1 MVRESRLTSYG
12 EPIFGAVDEDQSG
25 QFRSLRANR
34 SMAARDDFSPD
45 DPMPLFLSEHADEM
59 EQADFGKARDGSVI
73 ASRILKIGIFAAA
86 AAAIAVGILSVPNPL
101 SLFENAKAS
110 LIGVSPSE
118 ASASPPAPAVR
129 SAAAVQVLPPT
140 PMNTPTRDEIAAA
153 LKGAH
158 QDQAEMRQPDAVTP
172 PPARKIDA
180 DELATLLK
188 RAKSFIA
195 IGDIAAA
202 RLLLERAA
210 DAQDASAALLLAQ
223 TYDPAVLGTPD
234 ARSITP
240 DPAAA
245 RSWYQKAARFG
256 SLDAQQRLAQRQ
268 N

>member
-1 MVRESRLTSYG
+1 
-12 EPIFGAVDEDQSG
+12 
-25 QFRSLRANR
+25 
-34 SMAARDDFSPD
+34 
-45 DPMPLFLSEHADEM
+45 MPLFLSEYAEET
-59 EQADFGKARDGSVI
+59 EQQDFGEARYGSAI
-73 ASRILKIGIFAAA
+73 GSRIFRISILVTVAAI
-86 AAAIAVGILSVPNPL
+86 AAAICSMPNRFA
-101 SLFENAKAS
+101 LFENAKAS
-110 LIGVSPSE
+110 LIGVSASE
-118 ASASPPAPAVR
+118 RHASPSAPAVE
-129 SAAAVQVLPPT
+129 STAAVQALPPT
-140 PMNTPTRDEIAAA
+140 AIGTPSRDDIAAA
-153 LKGAH
+153 LRSAH
-158 QDQAEMRQPDAVTP
+158 QNQPEMRQPAVATPAATP
-172 PPARKIDA
+172 PVRQIDA

-188 RAKSFIA
+188 RAKGFIA

-256 SLDAQQRLAQRQ
+256 SLDAQQHLAQTQ